1 MRQNALSSQHFVRR
15 DADIRCYVFRTLIY
29 EYQGKYRGGHIVLSG
44 NATITIN
51 AAGYLPEMHYVTVSS
66 FSRYFQFFSVP
77 RDGQTRAGVK
87 GARGCFVHFAS

>member
-1 MRQNALSSQHFVRR
+1 MRPNAPSSDHLVRC
-15 DADIRCYVFRTLIY
+15 DADLCRYVFRTLIY

-87 GARGCFVHFAS
+87 GARDCFFHFI